1 MDRVRFGR
9 ALGFGARQAV
19 KTIMT
24 AANAATADS
33 PTAAAPSTKS
43 SPAASGPAPAPA
55 PFQPEIQSPSRP
67 RPASPTRVPSSP
79 PKVADIA
86 GTVFKAASQAHEA
99 HRQAQQQVRNEV
111 HRVAKK
117 GVRQGATQ
125 FKEAAWKPF
134 VRLSGVLWLE
144 VTGVFFGIFALF
156 AFGGI
161 MRFRSAWHTTA
172 ANADTHRRLLVAI
185 VMFVVFGYFCVSS
198 FVRAHRRE
206 RRR

>member
-43 SPAASGPAPAPA
+43 SPAASGSTPAAS
-55 PFQPEIQSPSRP
+55 QPEIQSPPRP
-67 RPASPTRVPSSP
+67 RPAPPTRAPFSSP
-79 PKVADIA
+79 KLADIA
-86 GTVFKAASQAHEA
+86 GTVFKAASQAHA
-99 HRQAQQQVRNEV
+99 TQRQVQQQVRSEV

-117 GVRQGATQ
+117 GVRQGASQ
-125 FKEAAWKPF
+125 FKEATWKPF

-161 MRFRSAWHTTA
+161 MRLRSAWHDTA
-172 ANADTHRRLLVAI
+172 ANADTHRRLLGAI
-185 VMFVVFGYFCVSS
+185 IMFVVFGYFCVSS

>member
-19 KTIMT
+19 KTIMS
-24 AANAATADS
+24 AANAAAADS
-33 PTAAAPSTKS
+33 PSTKS
-43 SPAASGPAPAPA
+43 SPARTTATASTSTPS
-55 PFQPEIQSPSRP
+55 QPQIQSPARP
-67 RPASPTRVPSSP
+67 RPAPPARAPVISP
-79 PKVADIA
+79 KAADIA
-86 GTVFKAASQAHEA
+86 GTVLKAASQAHEV
-99 HRQAQQQVRNEV
+99 HRQAQQQVRSEV
-111 HRVAKK
+111 HRVAKH
-117 GVRQGATQ
+117 GVRQGASQ

-161 MRFRSAWHTTA
+161 MRLRSAWHSTA
-172 ANADTHRRLLVAI
+172 ANAATHRSLLGAI

>member
-9 ALGFGARQAV
+9 ALGFGARHAV

-24 AANAATADS
+24 AFDAATADS
-33 PTAAAPSTKS
+33 PTTAPSAKS
-43 SPAASGPAPAPA
+43 RPARPSTPAPS
-55 PFQPEIQSPSRP
+55 QPQIQTPPQP
-67 RPASPTRVPSSP
+67 RPAPPPRAPVISP
-79 PKVADIA
+79 KAADFV
-86 GTVFKAASQAHEA
+86 GTVLNAASQVHEA
-99 HRQAQQQVRNEV
+99 HRQAQQQVRSEV
-111 HRVAKK
+111 QRVAKQ
-117 GVRQGATQ
+117 GVRQGASQ

-156 AFGGI
+156 AFGAVL
-161 MRFRSAWHTTA
+161 RLRSAWHVTA
-172 ANADTHRRLLVAI
+172 ANSAAHRSLLGALI
-185 VMFVVFGYFCVSS
+185 MLALFGYFCVSS